1 MAQYQKSQPPL
12 PPPHASRLLALQ
24 YATFLADTGAY
35 TEADVT
41 LDVLDT
47 MLQGSGLLAVDLRYG
62 SFALRKVRVD
72 DDDGEIQ

>member
-1 MAQYQKSQPPL
+1 M
-12 PPPHASRLLALQ
+12 
-24 YATFLADTGAY
+24 
-35 TEADVT
+35 T